1 MHKKSLTERDI
12 CTKFITPALIK
23 AGWDIQKQVR
33 EEVFFTDGRIIV
45 QGSLHTRGKRKRADY
60 ILYYKNNIPIAII
73 EAKDNNKGVGSGM
86 QQALEYSEILQL
98 PFVFTSNGDS
108 FVFHD
113 KTNHE
118 IRENEIPM
126 DEFPSPITLWEK
138 YLDFKEITSPKE
150 REIVAQDYYTDDSGM
165 NLRYYQANAV
175 NRTIEAI
182 AKGQNRILLVM
193 ATGTGKTYTAFNLI
207 WRLWKTGIKK
217 RILFLADRNAL
228 LTQTKNGDFS
238 PFGND
243 IMHIIKNRKID
254 KSYQIYFALYQ
265 GLTSNEEEKN
275 AYKEFRRD
283 FFDLIV
289 VDECHRGS
297 ASEASAWREILDYF
311 QGATQVGMTATPK
324 ETKDIS
330 NMDYYGEPVYT
341 YSLKQGIMDGFLAPY
356 KVVRITTNLDEGW
369 RPAYGMLD
377 KFGNEIK
384 DRIYNLKDYDRKMV
398 IDQRTQLIAEKI
410 TEFLKAT
417 DRFAKTIVFCID
429 IEHAQRMRQALINA
443 NADLVSQHPYYV
455 VKITGDD
462 EVGKREL
469 DNFTDVE
476 ERFPVIATT
485 SKMLTTG
492 IDTKMVKLIVLEA
505 NIASMTE
512 FKQIVGRGTRI
523 REAEGKLYF
532 TIMDFRKAT
541 NLFADPDFDGNPV
554 QIYEPGLE
562 DSPVPPTYPEMGD
575 DENDNQVRESDP
587 PEYETP
593 QNDILIHEPD
603 PDFEPKKYYVN
614 DVEVK
619 VINQRIQYFGADG
632 RLITESLK
640 DYTRKNIDQNFGSLD
655 VFIKRWTKAEKKEIL
670 LSELAEQGILLE
682 ALREELGKEMDDF
695 DLICHIAFDQPALT
709 RKERADQVRKR
720 NYFAKYSDKAQ
731 AVLNALLDKYEK
743 EGITTIEQGSVLKVQ
758 PLNLLGSP
766 VELVR
771 AFGKGKDFE
780 NAIKEL
786 EKEIYQ
792 IA

>member
-1 MHKKSLTERDI
+1 MYKKSLSERDI
-12 CTKFITPALIK
+12 CTKFITPALQK
-23 AGWDIQKQVR
+23 AGWDIQKQIR

-45 QGSLHTRGKRKRADY
+45 QGSLHTRGTRKRADY
-60 ILYYKNNIPIAII
+60 ILYYKKDIPIAIV
-73 EAKDNNKGVGSGM
+73 EAKDNKKGVGSGM

-113 KTNHE
+113 KTNPEVREKE
-118 IRENEIPM
+118 IGM
-126 DEFPSPITLWEK
+126 DEFPAPEELWEK
-138 YLDFKEITSPKE
+138 YLRHKGLETTQA
-150 REIVAQDYYTDDSGM
+150 REVVEQDYYVDDSGM

-175 NRTIEAI
+175 NRAIEAI

-193 ATGTGKTYTAFNLI
+193 ATGTGKTFTAFNLI
-207 WRLWKTGIKK
+207 WRLWKAGIKK

-275 AYKEFRRD
+275 AYKEFSRD

-297 ASEASAWREILDYF
+297 ASEASAWREVLEYF
-311 QGATQVGMTATPK
+311 EGATQIGMTATPK

-369 RPAYGMLD
+369 RPTAGMLD
-377 KFGNEIK
+377 KFGHEIQ

-398 IDQRTQLIAEKI
+398 IDPRTQLVAEKI

-443 NADLVSQHPYYV
+443 NADLVSQHPQYV

-541 NLFADPDFDGNPV
+541 NLFADPDFDGEPV
-554 QIYEPGLE
+554 QIYEPGTD
-562 DSPVPPTYPEMGD
+562 DSPVPPEVEGEPED
-575 DENDNQVRESDP
+575 SNEVNDVDRVEL
-587 PEYETP
+587 ETP
-593 QNDILIHEPD
+593 TPPDIDIDEPD
-603 PDFEPKKYYVN
+603 PDFEPRKYYVN

-619 VINQRIQYFGADG
+619 VINQRVQYFGADG

-640 DYTRKNIDQNFGSLD
+640 DYTRKNIDQSFGSLD
-655 VFIKRWTKAEKKEIL
+655 DFIQRWTAAEKKEVL
-670 LSELAEQGILLE
+670 LAELAEQGILLE
-682 ALREELGKEMDDF
+682 ALREEVGKELDDF
-695 DLICHIAFDQPALT
+695 DLICHVAFDQPALT
-709 RKERADQVRKR
+709 RKERAEQVRKR
-720 NYFAKYSDKAQ
+720 NYFAKYGEKAQ
-731 AVLNALLDKYEK
+731 AVLNALLDKYEQ

-758 PLNLLGSP
+758 PLNQLGSP

-780 NAIKEL
+780 EAIKEL
-786 EKEIYQ
+786 EREIYQ

>member
-1 MHKKSLTERDI
+1 MYKKSLSERDI
-12 CTKFITPALIK
+12 CTKFITPALQK
-23 AGWDIQKQVR
+23 AGWDIQKQIR

-45 QGSLHTRGKRKRADY
+45 QGSLHTRGTRKRADY
-60 ILYYKNNIPIAII
+60 ILYYKKDIPIAIV
-73 EAKDNNKGVGSGM
+73 EAKDNKKGVGSGM

-113 KTNHE
+113 KTNAEVREKE
-118 IRENEIPM
+118 IGM
-126 DEFPSPITLWEK
+126 DEFPAPEELWEK
-138 YLDFKEITSPKE
+138 YLRHKWLETTQA
-150 REIVAQDYYTDDSGM
+150 REVVEQDYYVDDSGM

-175 NRTIEAI
+175 NRAIEAI

-193 ATGTGKTYTAFNLI
+193 ATGTGKTFTAFNLI
-207 WRLWKTGIKK
+207 WRLWKAGIKK

-275 AYKEFRRD
+275 AYKEFSRD

-297 ASEASAWREILDYF
+297 ASEASAWREVLEYF
-311 QGATQVGMTATPK
+311 EGATQIGMTATPK
-324 ETKDIS
+324 ETRDIS

-369 RPAYGMLD
+369 RPTAGMLD
-377 KFGNEIK
+377 KFGHEIQ

-398 IDQRTQLIAEKI
+398 IDPRTQLVAEKI

-443 NADLVSQHPYYV
+443 NADLVSQHPQYV

-505 NIASMTE
+505 NIGSMTE

-541 NLFADPDFDGNPV
+541 NLFADPEFDGEPV
-554 QIYEPGLE
+554 QIYEPGTD
-562 DSPVPPTYPEMGD
+562 DSPVPPDVEEEPED
-575 DENDNQVRESDP
+575 SNEVNDVDR
-587 PEYETP
+587 PELETP
-593 QNDILIHEPD
+593 TPPDIDIHDPD
-603 PDFEPKKYYVN
+603 PDFEPSKYYVN
-614 DVEVK
+614 GIEVK
-619 VINQRIQYFGADG
+619 VINQRVQYFGADG

-640 DYTRKNIDQNFGSLD
+640 DYTRKNIDQRFGSLD
-655 VFIKRWTKAEKKEIL
+655 DFVQRWSEAEKKEVL
-670 LSELAEQGILLE
+670 LAELAEQGILLE
-682 ALREELGKEMDDF
+682 ALREEVGKELDDF
-695 DLICHIAFDQPALT
+695 DLICHVAFDQPPLT
-709 RKERADQVRKR
+709 RKERAEQVRKR
-720 NYFAKYSDKAQ
+720 NYFAKYGEKAQ
-731 AVLNALLDKYEK
+731 AVLHALLDKYEQ
-743 EGITTIEQGSVLKVQ
+743 EGITTIEQGSVLKVL
-758 PLNLLGSP
+758 PLNQLGSP

-780 NAIKEL
+780 EAIKEL
-786 EKEIYQ
+786 EKEIYKS
-792 IA
+792 A

>member
-1 MHKKSLTERDI
+1 MDKKSLTERDI
-12 CTKFITPALIK
+12 CTKFITPAIKK
-23 AGWDIQKQVR
+23 AGWNIKKQVR
-33 EEVFFTDGRIIV
+33 EEVFFTDGRVIV
-45 QGSLHTRGKRKRADY
+45 QGSVYTRGKRKRADY
-60 ILYYKNNIPIAII
+60 ILYYKNEIPIAII
-73 EAKDNNKGVGSGM
+73 EAKDNNKAVGAGM
-86 QQALEYSEILQL
+86 QQALEYADILQL
-98 PFVFTSNGDS
+98 PFIFTSNGDS

-113 KTNHE
+113 KTNNLKIEEE
-118 IRENEIPM
+118 ISL
-126 DEFPSPITLWEK
+126 DSFPSPDELWFK
-138 YLDFKEITSPKE
+138 YLKYKNLEEPEK
-150 REIVAQDYYTDDSGM
+150 RKIVEQDYHINESGM
-165 NLRYYQANAV
+165 NPRYYQVNAV

-182 AKGQNRILLVM
+182 ANGQNRILLVM

-207 WRLWKTGIKK
+207 WRLWKTGLKK

-275 AYKEFRRD
+275 AYKEFSKD

-297 ASEASAWREILDYF
+297 ASEASAWREVLDYF
-311 QGATQVGMTATPK
+311 EGATQIGMTATPK

-330 NMDYYGEPVYT
+330 NMDYYREPVYT

-369 RPAYGMLD
+369 RPSAGMLD
-377 KFGNEIK
+377 KYGNEIK

-398 IDQRTQLIAEKI
+398 IDQRTQLIADKI
-410 TEFLKAT
+410 TQFLKAT

-429 IEHAQRMRQALINA
+429 IEHAQRMRMALINA
-443 NADLVSQHPYYV
+443 NADLVAKHPHYV

-505 NIASMTE
+505 NIGSMTE

-523 REAEGKLYF
+523 REAEGKLFF

-541 NLFADPDFDGNPV
+541 NLFADPKFDGDPV
-554 QIYEPGLE
+554 QIYEPGID
-562 DSPVPPTYPEMGD
+562 DSPVPPEEGID
-575 DENDNQVRESDP
+575 D
-587 PEYETP
+587 
-593 QNDILIHEPD
+593 D
-603 PDFEPKKYYVN
+603 PDMDSDKLPIEYDEKPPIIDLIEEDQEIEPKKYYVN
-614 DVEVK
+614 DVPVK
-619 VINQRIQYFGADG
+619 VINERVQYFGADG

-640 DYTRKNIDQNFGSLD
+640 DYTRKNIDINFSSLD
-655 VFIKRWTKAEKKEIL
+655 AFILKWSESEKKEAL

-682 ALREELGKEMDDF
+682 ALREEVGKEMDAF
-695 DLICHIAFDQPALT
+695 DLICHVAFDQPPLT
-709 RKERADQVRKR
+709 RKERAENVRKR
-720 NYFAKYSDKAQ
+720 NYFSKYSKKAQ
-731 AVLNALLDKYEK
+731 EVLTSLLDKYEK
-743 EGITTIEQGSVLKVQ
+743 EGITTIEQGSILKVQ

-771 AFGKGKDFE
+771 AFGKRKDFD

-786 EKEIYQ
+786 ENEIYQ
-792 IA
+792 TA

>member
-1 MHKKSLTERDI
+1 MDKKSLTERDI
-12 CTKFITPALIK
+12 CTKFITPAIKK
-23 AGWDIQKQVR
+23 AGWNIKKQVR
-33 EEVFFTDGRIIV
+33 EEVFFTDGRVIV
-45 QGSLHTRGKRKRADY
+45 QGSVYTRGKRKRADY
-60 ILYYKNNIPIAII
+60 ILYYKNEIPIAII
-73 EAKDNNKGVGSGM
+73 EAKDNNKAVGAGM
-86 QQALEYSEILQL
+86 QQALEYADILQL
-98 PFVFTSNGDS
+98 PFIFTSNGDS

-113 KTNHE
+113 KTNNLKIEEE
-118 IRENEIPM
+118 ISL
-126 DEFPSPITLWEK
+126 DSFPSPDELWFK
-138 YLDFKEITSPKE
+138 YLKYKNLEEPEK
-150 REIVAQDYYTDDSGM
+150 RKIVEQDYHINESGM
-165 NLRYYQANAV
+165 NPRYYQVNAV

-182 AKGQNRILLVM
+182 ANGQNRILLVM

-207 WRLWKTGIKK
+207 WRLWKTGLKK

-275 AYKEFRRD
+275 AYKEFSKD

-297 ASEASAWREILDYF
+297 ASEASAWREVLDYF
-311 QGATQVGMTATPK
+311 EGATQIGMTATPK

-330 NMDYYGEPVYT
+330 NMDYYREPVYT

-369 RPAYGMLD
+369 RPSAGMLD
-377 KFGNEIK
+377 KYGNEIK

-398 IDQRTQLIAEKI
+398 IDQRTQLIADKI
-410 TEFLKAT
+410 TQFLKAT

-429 IEHAQRMRQALINA
+429 IEHAQRMRMALINA
-443 NADLVSQHPYYV
+443 NADLVAKHPHYV

-505 NIASMTE
+505 NIGSMTE

-523 REAEGKLYF
+523 REAEGK
-532 TIMDFRKAT
+532 FRKAT
-541 NLFADPDFDGNPV
+541 NLFADPKFDGDPV
-554 QIYEPGLE
+554 QIYEPGID
-562 DSPVPPTYPEMGD
+562 DSPVPPEEGID
-575 DENDNQVRESDP
+575 D
-587 PEYETP
+587 
-593 QNDILIHEPD
+593 D
-603 PDFEPKKYYVN
+603 PDMDSDKLPIEYDEKPPIIDLIEEDQEIEPKKYYVN
-614 DVEVK
+614 DVPVK
-619 VINQRIQYFGADG
+619 VINERVQYFGADG

-640 DYTRKNIDQNFGSLD
+640 DYTRKNIDINFSSLD
-655 VFIKRWTKAEKKEIL
+655 AFILKWSESEKKEAL

-682 ALREELGKEMDDF
+682 ALREEVGKEMDAF
-695 DLICHIAFDQPALT
+695 DLICHVAFDQPPLT
-709 RKERADQVRKR
+709 RKERAENVRKR
-720 NYFAKYSDKAQ
+720 NYFSKYSKKAQ
-731 AVLNALLDKYEK
+731 EVLTSLLDKYEK
-743 EGITTIEQGSVLKVQ
+743 EGITTIEQGSILKVQ

-771 AFGKGKDFE
+771 AFGKRKDFD

-786 EKEIYQ
+786 ENEIYQ
-792 IA
+792 TA